1 MLAPTINL
9 TIFIMMAII
18 YLNELRHIS
27 AFIYNLNYI
36 KDMSKIVME
45 QKCNNIYCEAETD
58 RYHVAK
64 NSYNLLLPNDVF
76 NSKTYI
82 IMTFVISIL
91 LYMYY
96 YYLLFDSKESN
107 GSNESNAYYYI
118 LNISLLTILLGI
130 IIYRYVPNDEAGYLN
145 YFKNSNS
152 GDSGE
157 YNRFAVTVFL
167 LLFVVT
173 YSIYKIKSK
182 QITENASAGAS
193 GIGKNIIILV
203 RSFCFLFSIVLI
215 FNLMNIVMSFR
226 VNTKPMLK
234 TLPTQPAHLLY
245 SLQQALKVSYDKEKL
260 DFLNTKYPEEV
271 ASFKRLRDELLS
283 KNIEDMK
290 ISTLSYILKILIA
303 FDELKNIVDGGYDG
317 NEDNSNN
324 TEYITK
330 LQNII
335 RVNMTDVE
343 SDLLE
348 DKSKEALPESWVS
361 SLSLIFDKKVNIP
374 HNYNNGN
381 IDEHAANTNNNNVD
395 YVYTADISYDNPNL
409 FYEKYWDMDDSFL
422 SKYAYFTP
430 TFLFLSYRPNL
441 YKIMLAI
448 IVFVILMVIIG
459 YVLGYFNRFASS
471 SYNELLGELYTTLQ
485 PLCAIVVLVIF
496 IIIFISFN
504 TNFNDKVVYKC
515 LDSSYKRSLNKLNNI
530 VVPYMRMYDN
540 KIVKSNKN
548 YLHHYIIS
556 NVFYSILSGNIQ
568 LYAGAGPGS
577 LVSIN
582 ETGENS
588 KYYDIARIKS
598 NRLKFAAM
606 NNTILSN
613 DNEFREYYKA
623 KFGEIYKEGYD
634 ATQADL
640 IYKVFTHI
648 FADNG
653 ANITSETDIDKYFKG
668 YVITNHKVFQIY
680 CIIKKCFELFKEDKF
695 NNNLIYFN
703 NPENKQKGIDIDA
716 YKKFKFYKYGD
727 TVVPYKFILKLG
739 TIAEYNAF
747 VKVPYTETA
756 FTKKFNED
764 INTHFGITISN
775 DPSIPDTNEAV
786 NITNSLAGILL
797 DSDEEDLTTQAS
809 SMEALQDKN
818 LLKIISNYL
827 LILGHINYNR
837 KEYMRYKESADKSD
851 DSYMRHVYEKK
862 TYYLYKLFSNTLY
875 GETYEID
882 DTFTDYTLEGDITAG
897 LYQLESITVDSKKR
911 GGGYAT
917 APTVVINP
925 VSGAGSGA
933 AAIAKLGTGA
943 DADKVT
949 RIEVTVPGKDYTTPP
964 TISFTDGTAITV
976 VPAEADAFSDTSGK
990 VYEIKLRDGKKGSGY
1005 KTPPGV
1011 TITSWGG
1018 AGSGAMGTAI
1028 LGTGADVDKVIS
1040 VAVTASGS
1048 GYDNKLSVSFQTIT
1062 TPEAKAKIKTSLLIT
1077 GDNDIYKNLTYIYN
1091 YLETKYVSV
1100 SSVNNR
1106 NYLMNIVK
1114 SINNKINDSEDE
1126 EKILNGDRANS
1137 DSKDSRYFFNNRI
1150 ATIDT
1155 PLEYETEDGVLDM
1168 ANNISTSSFT
1178 VTYMVNIV
1186 ILMVYFHMISRN
1198 NR

>member
-107 GSNESNAYYYI
+107 ESNESNAYYYI

-145 YFKNSNS
+145 YFKNSNGS
-152 GDSGE
+152 ESSESGE

-182 QITENASAGAS
+182 QIKENAGASAGAS

-203 RSFCFLFSIVLI
+203 RSLCFLFSIVLI

-245 SLQQALKVSYDKEKL
+245 SLQKALNVSYDKEKL
-260 DFLNTKYPEEV
+260 DFLNTKYPVEV
-271 ASFKRLRDELLS
+271 AFFKRLRDELLS

-343 SDLLE
+343 SDLLV
-348 DKSKEALPESWVS
+348 DKSKEAPPVSWVS

-568 LYAGAGPGS
+568 LYAGPGS

-582 ETGENS
+582 EGENS

-756 FTKKFNED
+756 FTNKFKED

-917 APTVVINP
+917 APTVVISP

-933 AAIAKLGTGA
+933 TAIAKLGTGA

-949 RIEVTVPGKDYTTPP
+949 RIEVTAPGKDYTTPP
-964 TISFTDGTAITV
+964 TISFTGGTAI
-976 VPAEADAFSDTSGK
+976 SG
-990 VYEIKLRDGKKGSGY
+990 
-1005 KTPPGV
+1005 
-1011 TITSWGG
+1011 
-1018 AGSGAMGTAI
+1018 
-1028 LGTGADVDKVIS
+1028 
-1040 VAVTASGS
+1040 
-1048 GYDNKLSVSFQTIT
+1048 QTIT

-1178 VTYMVNIV
+1178 VTYMVNMV
-1186 ILMVYFHMISRN
+1186 ILMVYFYMISRN

>member
-107 GSNESNAYYYI
+107 GYYYI

-145 YFKNSNS
+145 YFKNSNGGEGS
-152 GDSGE
+152 NGGVSGE

-167 LLFVVT
+167 LLFVVI

-182 QITENASAGAS
+182 QIKENASAG
-193 GIGKNIIILV
+193 GVGKNIIILV
-203 RSFCFLFSIVLI
+203 RSLCFLFSIVLI

-245 SLQQALKVSYDKEKL
+245 SLQKALNVSYDKEKL
-260 DFLNTKYPEEV
+260 DFLITKYPVEV
-271 ASFKRLRDELLS
+271 ASFKKLRDELLS

-348 DKSKEALPESWVS
+348 DKSKEALPVSWVS

-568 LYAGAGPGS
+568 LYAGTGPGS

-582 ETGENS
+582 EEGENS

-653 ANITSETDIDKYFKG
+653 TNITSETDIDKYFKG

-747 VKVPYTETA
+747 VKVPYTEPA
-756 FTKKFNED
+756 FTKKFKED
-764 INTHFGITISN
+764 INTHFGITLSN

-786 NITNSLAGILL
+786 NITNTLAGILL

-809 SMEALQDKN
+809 SMESLQDKN
-818 LLKIISNYL
+818 LLKIISKYL

-837 KEYMRYKESADKSD
+837 KEYMRYEGSADKSD

-933 AAIAKLGTGA
+933 VAIAKLGTGA

-949 RIEVTVPGKDYTTPP
+949 RIEVTAPGKDYTTPP
-964 TISFTDGTAITV
+964 TISFTGGTAI
-976 VPAEADAFSDTSGK
+976 SG
-990 VYEIKLRDGKKGSGY
+990 
-1005 KTPPGV
+1005 
-1011 TITSWGG
+1011 
-1018 AGSGAMGTAI
+1018 
-1028 LGTGADVDKVIS
+1028 
-1040 VAVTASGS
+1040 
-1048 GYDNKLSVSFQTIT
+1048 QTIA